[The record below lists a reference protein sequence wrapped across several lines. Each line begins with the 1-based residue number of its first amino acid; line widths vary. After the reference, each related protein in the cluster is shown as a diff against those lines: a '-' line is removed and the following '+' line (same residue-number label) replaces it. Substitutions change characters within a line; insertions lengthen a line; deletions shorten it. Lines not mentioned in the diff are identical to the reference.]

1 MTFMLTQVTSRFS
14 KGRFEQDLKGI
25 LPEFALVGDMGR
37 DQDKN
42 KTNKPTANSQN
53 KTDKTRPSQ
62 NTNTNNNTNTNTGA
76 TNSSSYNDMSF
87 GAAFKAARKQQG
99 GAGGEFTWQ
108 GKEYQTNIAG
118 EAYVKNP
125 SPIPNPQGVADDDA
139 SSNAAEMAKLKR
151 QQEMNKP
158 SDGGRIVTNNTN
170 NNSRNTSSVK
180 SEYSGD
186 GNVTDYGLG

>member
-1 MTFMLTQVTSRFS
+1 
-14 KGRFEQDLKGI
+14 
-25 LPEFALVGDMGR
+25 
-37 DQDKN
+37 
-42 KTNKPTANSQN
+42 
-53 KTDKTRPSQ
+53 
-62 NTNTNNNTNTNTGA
+62 
-76 TNSSSYNDMSF
+76 MSF
-87 GAAFKAARKQQG
+87 GAAFKAARKEQG

-125 SPIPNPQGVADDDA
+125 TPVTNPQGVVDDDG
-139 SSNAAEMAKLKR
+139 SSNDAEMAKLKR

-158 SDGGRIVTNNTN
+158 SDGGRIVTNKN

-186 GNVTDYGLG
+186 GNVTDFGLG